1 MAFQGFAIPNLDRIT
16 YGQLKE
22 MVSEQHI
29 NQHGLITLA
38 IRLLYD
44 VLKGKTPDIARIQAE
59 TGVKRLTS
67 T

>member
-1 MAFQGFAIPNLDRIT
+1 MEFRGFTIPSLDRPT
-16 YGQLKE
+16 YGKLRE
-22 MVSEQHI
+22 MVTDQHI
-29 NQHGLITLA
+29 NQWGIITLA
-38 IRLLYD
+38 INLLYD